1 MPKALT
7 GDIVVDTTT
16 QLQVEADRPSGD
28 LIVKFNIIF
37 PNRVQHEHRQ
47 EIVAA
52 LRAN

>member
-16 QLQVEADRPSGD
+16 QLQVEADRPRGD